1 MKIPPTVLIGLHVLA
16 RRGLAHGIGGPQE
29 SRRCE
34 ALDAFDPQIDA
45 VGLELQLKVDILD
58 ERRRAREGRAKLFT
72 GEDRH
77 VERMLAGVRRT
88 ESQDRC
94 QNPRVPGPAAGAPK
108 TVAISKTVMSRTMLP
123 SDANPYGNVHGGEV
137 MKLIDEVA
145 GAAATRH
152 ARARVVTARI
162 DELSFLAPVYV
173 GHLVTAKAS
182 VNHVGRTSM
191 EIGVRVEAEDMLT
204 GNVVH
209 VASAYLVFVATDE
222 RGQPVPLPPLVAETD
237 DERRRLSAAEA
248 RRALR
253 LRRPRTA

>member
-1 MKIPPTVLIGLHVLA
+1 MPP
-16 RRGLAHGIGGPQE
+16 
-29 SRRCE
+29 
-34 ALDAFDPQIDA
+34 
-45 VGLELQLKVDILD
+45 
-58 ERRRAREGRAKLFT
+58 
-72 GEDRH
+72 
-77 VERMLAGVRRT
+77 
-88 ESQDRC
+88 
-94 QNPRVPGPAAGAPK
+94 NAPK
-108 TVAISKTVMSRTMLP
+108 TVAASKTVMSRTMLP

-137 MKLIDEVA
+137 MKLIDAVA

-182 VNHVGRTSM
+182 VNHVGKTSM

-222 RGQPVPLPPLVAETD
+222 HGRPVSLPPLLAETD
-237 DERRRLSAAEA
+237 EERRRMKAAET
-248 RRALR
+248 RRSLR
-253 LRRPRTA
+253 LQRPRTS

>member
-1 MKIPPTVLIGLHVLA
+1 MH
-16 RRGLAHGIGGPQE
+16 
-29 SRRCE
+29 
-34 ALDAFDPQIDA
+34 
-45 VGLELQLKVDILD
+45 
-58 ERRRAREGRAKLFT
+58 
-72 GEDRH
+72 
-77 VERMLAGVRRT
+77 
-88 ESQDRC
+88 
-94 QNPRVPGPAAGAPK
+94 AGAK
-108 TVAISKTVMSRTMLP
+108 TVAGSKTVMSRTMLP

-137 MKLIDEVA
+137 MKLIDAVA

-182 VNHVGRTSM
+182 VNHVGKTSM

-222 RGQPVPLPPLVAETD
+222 RGKPVPLPPLVAETD
-237 DERRRLSAAEA
+237 DERRRMMAAET
-248 RRALR
+248 RRSLR
-253 LRRPRTA
+253 LHRPRTS

>member
-1 MKIPPTVLIGLHVLA
+1 
-16 RRGLAHGIGGPQE
+16 
-29 SRRCE
+29 
-34 ALDAFDPQIDA
+34 
-45 VGLELQLKVDILD
+45 VG
-58 ERRRAREGRAKLFT
+58 A
-72 GEDRH
+72 
-77 VERMLAGVRRT
+77 
-88 ESQDRC
+88 
-94 QNPRVPGPAAGAPK
+94 K
-108 TVAISKTVMSRTMLP
+108 TVAGSKTVMSRTMLP

-182 VNHVGRTSM
+182 VNHVGKTSM

-222 RGQPVPLPPLVAETD
+222 HGKPVPLPPLIAETD
-237 DERRRLSAAEA
+237 DERRRMKAAET

-253 LRRPRTA
+253 LHRPRTA